1 LITLRD
7 APQYIIKLPK
17 AERELPQWETRD
29 RVADTGPRDGGDP
42 MVPHIATVK
51 APQQREPKAAPR
63 RKPANAY
70 EPLLIS
76 TEVGVS
82 RDSTGKVCTDE
93 RNALAFPN
101 LGLLPS

>member
-1 LITLRD
+1 
-7 APQYIIKLPK
+7 
-17 AERELPQWETRD
+17 
-29 RVADTGPRDGGDP
+29 
-42 MVPHIATVK
+42 MVPRIAVMK
-51 APQQREPKAAPR
+51 ALQRESTTASAR
-63 RKPANAY
+63 RRNRAKAY

-76 TEVGVS
+76 TEVGVF